1 MTDVSSSRLPFQL
14 GDLNPANLQQLRMLN
29 LSTLPVKYSDKFY
42 RELIDNYSTEYM
54 KYCFWNG
61 FIVGAICARVEG
73 KVSNP
78 EDCKLY
84 IMTINVLAAYRRKG
98 IGKHL
103 TGNKHQQVII
113 YLPFLLLFCS
123 LTASELLKFALE
135 KAKKD
140 ATITEVYLHVQ
151 INNSEAKEFYLRN
164 GFEEAGIIKD
174 YYKRIEPADCFIL
187 KKSLREATSTIE

>member
-1 MTDVSSSRLPFQL
+1 LF
-14 GDLNPANLQQLRMLN
+14 
-29 LSTLPVKYSDKFY
+29 YS
-42 RELIDNYSTEYM
+42 LI
-54 KYCFWNG
+54 
-61 FIVGAICARVEG
+61 
-73 KVSNP
+73 
-78 EDCKLY
+78 
-84 IMTINVLAAYRRKG
+84 
-98 IGKHL
+98 
-103 TGNKHQQVII
+103 
-113 YLPFLLLFCS
+113 
-123 LTASELLKFALE
+123 ASELLKFALE